1 MKNVLPIKNDSIF
14 LFDKTVDVFLMEAN
28 YIVDETLGLLKFDVS
43 ELDLHK
49 LERKIFKFDKVRIIK
64 KVF

>member
-1 MKNVLPIKNDSIF
+1 MTQII

>member
-28 YIVDETLGLLKFDVS
+28 YVVDETLGLLKFDVS